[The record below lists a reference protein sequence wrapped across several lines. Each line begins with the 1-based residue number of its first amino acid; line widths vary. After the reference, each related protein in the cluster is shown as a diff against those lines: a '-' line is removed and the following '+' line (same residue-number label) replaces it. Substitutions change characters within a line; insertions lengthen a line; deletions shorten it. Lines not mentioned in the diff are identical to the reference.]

1 MPKRRNSSQTSSS
14 ATKSARSAARASAT
28 TSSSASVE
36 SQSQPG
42 PSASGGSGQSEFCL
56 PSLDFQVDEP
66 TRTTSSFDPIGGHV
80 PQKLREKIWEGQFID
95 LSLLLKTARD
105 LETDMTQ
112 GELKIQDGKIIIS
125 KNERS
130 SYLTIERWTSAFLI
144 YMSIYLEKYRTRAQ
158 ELLKYMRD
166 IRLAAS
172 RSNGWFKYDEQFRLR
187 MSADIHSSWASI
199 NTEFW
204 LLYISGS
211 QRPSTDNAVKGNP
224 LPPVT
229 LGSTVKNYC
238 NHYNSG
244 NNCRFFPRCRY
255 KHACK
260 SCDGQHPS
268 VRCPKGTKL

>member
-14 ATKSARSAARASAT
+14 ATKSARSAARPSAN

-42 PSASGGSGQSEFCL
+42 PSASGGSGQNEFCL
-56 PSLDFQVDEP
+56 PSLDFQVEEP
-66 TRTTSSFDPIGGHV
+66 TRTTSTFDPISGHV

-112 GELKIQDGKIIIS
+112 GKLKIQDGKIIIS

-172 RSNGWFKYDEQFRLR
+172 RSNG
-187 MSADIHSSWASI
+187 
-199 NTEFW
+199 
-204 LLYISGS
+204 
-211 QRPSTDNAVKGNP
+211 
-224 LPPVT
+224 
-229 LGSTVKNYC
+229 
-238 NHYNSG
+238 YNG
-244 NNCRFFPRCRY
+244 LNMMNNF
-255 KHACK
+255 
-260 SCDGQHPS
+260 
-268 VRCPKGTKL
+268 V